1 MTRGSVIGGVG
12 GADNDLNGPFLV
24 LSRRLSWVA
33 VRQGNQAGE
42 AWVKFGKMNILKMLV
57 GSGVGTLRDLSSS
70 SSMWSVYEAELITLF
85 VWAFQW
91 SLMPTGMLSNL
102 AKQTVFRSDCI
113 TTDFRWLMV
122 TLFAMAQ
129 SRKLLRV
136 Y

>member
-1 MTRGSVIGGVG
+1 
-12 GADNDLNGPFLV
+12 
-24 LSRRLSWVA
+24 
-33 VRQGNQAGE
+33 
-42 AWVKFGKMNILKMLV
+42 MLV

-91 SLMPTGMLSNL
+91 SLLPTGMLSNL

-129 SRKLLRV
+129 LRKLLRV